1 VNLIGNAMAWDE
13 SAVRLVPLEWLK
25 PHEEIKVK
33 NMKKLLDMTLRWDG
47 FTKPLIV
54 DIATGAI
61 LDGHHRHAV
70 AIRLE
75 LARIPVIVVDYF
87 ADESIDLDLWP
98 ASELDEISKQ
108 DVVDMALSDQLY
120 PPKTTR
126 HRIADYLPPIHVS
139 LEKLSL
145 LSPTN
150 PGDSE

>member
-1 VNLIGNAMAWDE
+1 MAWDE
-13 SAVRLVPLEWLK
+13 SDVRLVPLQWLK

-33 NMKKLLDMTLRWDG
+33 NMKKLLDMTLRWNG

-70 AIRLE
+70 AMRLE
-75 LARIPVIVVDYF
+75 LARIPVIAVDYF

-98 ASELDEISKQ
+98 ASELDNITKQ
-108 DVVDMALSDQLY
+108 DVVDMALSNQLY

-145 LSPTN
+145 LSPATLE
-150 PGDSE
+150 DSE

>member
-1 VNLIGNAMAWDE
+1 VNLIGNVMAWDE
-13 SAVRLVPLEWLK
+13 SDVRLVPLEWLK

-98 ASELDEISKQ
+98 ASELDEITKQ

>member
-1 VNLIGNAMAWDE
+1 MAWDE
-13 SAVRLVPLEWLK
+13 SDVRLVPLEWLK

-108 DVVDMALSDQLY
+108 DVVDMAFSDQFY

>member
-1 VNLIGNAMAWDE
+1 
-13 SAVRLVPLEWLK
+13 
-25 PHEEIKVK
+25 
-33 NMKKLLDMTLRWDG
+33 MKKLLDMTLRWNG

-70 AIRLE
+70 AMRLE

-98 ASELDEISKQ
+98 ASELDEITKQ

-145 LSPTN
+145 LSPTTLE
-150 PGDSE
+150 DSE

>member
-1 VNLIGNAMAWDE
+1 VNLIGNVMAWDE
-13 SAVRLVPLEWLK
+13 SDVRLVPLEWLK

>member
-1 VNLIGNAMAWDE
+1 MAWDE
-13 SAVRLVPLEWLK
+13 SDVRLVPLEWLK

-87 ADESIDLDLWP
+87 ADESIDLDVWP

>member
-1 VNLIGNAMAWDE
+1 MAWDE
-13 SAVRLVPLEWLK
+13 SDVRLVPLEWLK

-75 LARIPVIVVDYF
+75 LARIPVIVVGYF
-87 ADESIDLDLWP
+87 ADESIYLDLWP

>member
-1 VNLIGNAMAWDE
+1 MAWDE
-13 SAVRLVPLEWLK
+13 SDVRLVPLEWLK

-108 DVVDMALSDQLY
+108 DVVDMALSDQL
-120 PPKTTR
+120 
-126 HRIADYLPPIHVS
+126 
-139 LEKLSL
+139 
-145 LSPTN
+145 
-150 PGDSE
+150 

>member
-1 VNLIGNAMAWDE
+1 MAWDE
-13 SAVRLVPLEWLK
+13 SDVRLVPLQWLK

>member
-1 VNLIGNAMAWDE
+1 MAWDE
-13 SAVRLVPLEWLK
+13 SDVRLVPLEWLK

-98 ASELDEISKQ
+98 ASELDEITKQ

>member
-1 VNLIGNAMAWDE
+1 MAWDE
-13 SAVRLVPLEWLK
+13 SDVRLVPLEWLK

-33 NMKKLLDMTLRWDG
+33 NMKKLLDMTLRWNG

-54 DIATGAI
+54 DKTTGSI

-75 LARIPVIVVDYF
+75 LARIPVIAVNYF
-87 ADESIDLDLWP
+87 ENESIELELWP
-98 ASELDEISKQ
+98 ASEIDNVTKQ
-108 DVVDMALSDQLY
+108 DVIDMALSGRLY

-145 LSPTN
+145 LSPTT
-150 PGDSE
+150 SEESEKP

>member
-1 VNLIGNAMAWDE
+1 MAWDE
-13 SAVRLVPLEWLK
+13 SDVRLVPLEWLK
-25 PHEEIKVK
+25 PHEEIKIK

-87 ADESIDLDLWP
+87 GDESIDLDLWP

>member
-1 VNLIGNAMAWDE
+1 MAWDE
-13 SAVRLVPLEWLK
+13 SDVRLVPLEWLK

-33 NMKKLLDMTLRWDG
+33 NMKKLLNMTLRWDG

>member
-1 VNLIGNAMAWDE
+1 VNLIGNVMAWDE
-13 SAVRLVPLEWLK
+13 SDVRLVPLEWLK

-145 LSPTN
+145 LSP
-150 PGDSE
+150 SESWRL

>member
-1 VNLIGNAMAWDE
+1 MAWDE
-13 SAVRLVPLEWLK
+13 SDVRLVPLEWLK

-54 DIATGAI
+54 DIETGAI

>member
-1 VNLIGNAMAWDE
+1 MAWDE
-13 SAVRLVPLEWLK
+13 SDVRLVPLEWLK

-33 NMKKLLDMTLRWDG
+33 NMKKLLTMTLRWGG

-54 DIATGAI
+54 DKVSGAI

-70 AIRLE
+70 AMRLE
-75 LARIPVIVVDYF
+75 LARIPVIAVDYF
-87 ADESIDLDLWP
+87 ENGSIDLELWP
-98 ASELDEISKQ
+98 SAQIDEISKQ
-108 DVVDMALSDQLY
+108 DVIDKALSNELY

-145 LSPTN
+145 LNPTT
-150 PGDSE
+150 SEEFE

>member
-1 VNLIGNAMAWDE
+1 MAWDE
-13 SAVRLVPLEWLK
+13 SDVRLVPLEWLK

-87 ADESIDLDLWP
+87 GDESIDLDLWP

>member
-1 VNLIGNAMAWDE
+1 MAWDE
-13 SAVRLVPLEWLK
+13 SDVRLVPLEWLK

-98 ASELDEISKQ
+98 ASKLDEISKQ

-145 LSPTN
+145 LSPAN

>member
-1 VNLIGNAMAWDE
+1 MAWDE
-13 SAVRLVPLEWLK
+13 SDVRLVPLQWLK
-25 PHEEIKVK
+25 PHEQIKVK

-54 DIATGAI
+54 DKTTGAI

-70 AIRLE
+70 AIRLD
-75 LARIPVIVVDYF
+75 LARIPVIVVDYL

-98 ASELDEISKQ
+98 ASELDEITKQ
-108 DVVDMALSDQLY
+108 DVVNMALSDQLY

-145 LSPTN
+145 QSPTITE
-150 PGDSE
+150 DSE

>member
-1 VNLIGNAMAWDE
+1 MAWDE
-13 SAVRLVPLEWLK
+13 SDVRLVPLQWLK
-25 PHEEIKVK
+25 PHEQIKVK

-54 DIATGAI
+54 DKTTGAI

-70 AIRLE
+70 AIRLD

-98 ASELDEISKQ
+98 ASELDEITKQ
-108 DVVDMALSDQLY
+108 DVVNMALSDQLY

-145 LSPTN
+145 QSPTITE
-150 PGDSE
+150 DSE

>member
-1 VNLIGNAMAWDE
+1 MAWDE
-13 SAVRLVPLEWLK
+13 SDVRLVPLQWLK

-54 DIATGAI
+54 DITTGAI

-98 ASELDEISKQ
+98 TSELDEITKQ

-145 LSPTN
+145 LSPTTLE
-150 PGDSE
+150 DSE

>member
-1 VNLIGNAMAWDE
+1 
-13 SAVRLVPLEWLK
+13 VRLVPLEWLK

>member
-13 SAVRLVPLEWLK
+13 SDVRLVPLEWLK

>member
-1 VNLIGNAMAWDE
+1 MAWDE
-13 SAVRLVPLEWLK
+13 SDVRLVPLEWLK

>member
-13 SAVRLVPLEWLK
+13 SDVRLVPLQWLK
-25 PHEEIKVK
+25 PHEQIKVK

-54 DIATGAI
+54 DKTTGAI

-70 AIRLE
+70 AIRLD

-98 ASELDEISKQ
+98 ASELDVITKQ
-108 DVVDMALSDQLY
+108 DVVNMALSDQLY

-145 LSPTN
+145 QSPTITE
-150 PGDSE
+150 DSE

>member
-1 VNLIGNAMAWDE
+1 VNLIGNVMAWDE
-13 SAVRLVPLEWLK
+13 SDVRLVPLEWLK

-33 NMKKLLDMTLRWDG
+33 NMKKLLNMTLRWDG

>member
-1 VNLIGNAMAWDE
+1 MAWDE
-13 SAVRLVPLEWLK
+13 SDVRLVPLELLK

>member
-1 VNLIGNAMAWDE
+1 MIGNVMAWDE
-13 SAVRLVPLEWLK
+13 SDVRLVPLEWLK

-33 NMKKLLDMTLRWDG
+33 NMKKLLDMTLRWNG

-54 DIATGAI
+54 DKATGVI

-70 AIRLE
+70 AMRLE

-87 ADESIDLDLWP
+87 DNESIDIELWP
-98 ASELDEISKQ
+98 ASELEEITKQ
-108 DVVDMALSDQLY
+108 DVIDMALSDHLY

-145 LSPTN
+145 LSPTT
-150 PGDSE
+150 SEESE